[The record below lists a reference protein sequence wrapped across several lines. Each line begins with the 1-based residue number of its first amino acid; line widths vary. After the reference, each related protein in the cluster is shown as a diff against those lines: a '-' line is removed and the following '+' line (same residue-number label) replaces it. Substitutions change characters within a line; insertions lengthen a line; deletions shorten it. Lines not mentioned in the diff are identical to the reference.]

1 MKHVPVRSVFAAG
14 ALLGAAFGF
23 AADALAQDS
32 RPQDERPQAQ
42 LGPRPFY
49 LVNDMNDGELKDA
62 LKACETGPFYR
73 TTFSIGHRGAPMQF
87 PEHTRQSYQA
97 AAVMGAG
104 VIECDVAFT
113 KDRELV
119 CRHSQ
124 CDLATT
130 TDILA
135 HDDLAAKCT
144 TPFSPASGDKKAEVK
159 CCTSDLTLA
168 EFKSLKGKM
177 DAGNPDA
184 TTVEEFMDAT
194 PSWRTDLY
202 ATNGEL
208 MSHKESIALFKDLGV
223 KFTPELK
230 APSVEMPF
238 EGDYT
243 QDDYAQ
249 QLIDEY
255 KEAGVD
261 ASDVYPQSFQ
271 LRDILYW
278 IKNDPEFGKQGVF
291 LDDRDETLEG
301 FDANNPETFKPSMQ
315 ELAEDGVKI
324 IAPPSHMLLT
334 LNEAGEIVPSAY
346 AKEAKK
352 AGLKIITWSLER
364 SGTLTDG
371 GGYYYQ
377 SVKDA
382 ISHPGDEYEVID
394 VLAKD
399 VGVIGMFSDW
409 PATVTYYANC
419 MGLE

>member
-1 MKHVPVRSVFAAG
+1 MKHILVRSAVAAG
-14 ALLGAAFGF
+14 ALLGAACGF
-23 AADALAQDS
+23 AADALAQDA
-32 RPQDERPQAQ
+32 RPQAE

-49 LVNDMNDGELKDA
+49 LVNDMDEGELKDA
-62 LKACETGPFYR
+62 LKACEEGPFYR
-73 TTFSIGHRGAPMQF
+73 TAFSIGHRGAPMQF

-144 TPFSPASGDKKAEVK
+144 TPFSPASGDKKAEVT

-278 IKNDPEFGKQGVF
+278 IKNEPEFGKQGVF

-301 FDANNPETFKPSMQ
+301 FDANNPETFEPSMQ
-315 ELAEDGVKI
+315 DLAEDGVKI

-334 LNEAGEIVPSAY
+334 LDEAGEIVPSAY

-352 AGLKIITWSLER
+352 AGLQIITWSLER

-394 VLAKD
+394 VLAQD